1 MKYLTRRYP
10 YRNDNLWGD
19 FESFF
24 NAPSPFMPSFSSLM
38 NWDDQ
43 NTRPAIDLFE
53 DEANYFV
60 QAELPGFDK
69 KEIEVELE
77 RNRLTLKGARKVN
90 NQEDSSEVTFQRSVS
105 LPDSVEADKV
115 AAKYENGV
123 LTVTIPKAET
133 VKPLRIEVNS

>member
-1 MKYLTRRYP
+1 MKYITRRYP
-10 YRNDNLWGD
+10 NRNNNLWGD

-38 NWDDQ
+38 SWEDQ
-43 NTRPAIDLFE
+43 NSRPAIDLFE

-90 NQEDSSEVTFQRSVS
+90 AKEDSSEVTFQRSIS
-105 LPDSVEADKV
+105 IPETVEAEKV
-115 AAKYENGV
+115 SAKYENGV
-123 LTVTIPKAET
+123 LTVTIPKAEA